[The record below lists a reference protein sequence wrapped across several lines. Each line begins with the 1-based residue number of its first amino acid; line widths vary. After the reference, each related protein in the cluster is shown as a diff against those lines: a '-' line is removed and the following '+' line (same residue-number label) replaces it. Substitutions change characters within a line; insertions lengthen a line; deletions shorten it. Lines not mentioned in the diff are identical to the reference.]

1 MIQRFADWLVYDI
14 FGLDA
19 STALGKA
26 INFFFYD
33 TIKILILLFFIS
45 VIMGIINAYFPIE
58 RLRNYLTSRKL
69 YCSIFLPPYLAL
81 LPRFVPVLPYRCL
94 SDS

>member
-33 TIKILILLFFIS
+33 TIKILIAEFNLQ
-45 VIMGIINAYFPIE
+45 MQQN
-58 RLRNYLTSRKL
+58 
-69 YCSIFLPPYLAL
+69 
-81 LPRFVPVLPYRCL
+81 
-94 SDS
+94 SD